1 MKIFLS
7 SSITRNN
14 THCIPTIRKK
24 HKQSFETFML
34 LVKFLRLLS
43 IFKSKKVKK
52 NETDNKVRAVIL
64 FLYDRLLS
72 IFKSNKVKKEMKL
85 VVK

>member
-1 MKIFLS
+1 
-7 SSITRNN
+7 
-14 THCIPTIRKK
+14 
-24 HKQSFETFML
+24 ML

-52 NETDNKVRAVIL
+52 NETDSKVRAVIL